1 MGGVWVLGSSL
12 GPLIGATILLA
23 MGNIDSS
30 SSATKTLAE
39 KESGDSTDDSGENE
53 DMMNKYYSILGYTT
67 LFFPKASR
75 PLTTTSRSF
84 TNTSRSDP
92 TTSQFLTTTS

>member
-1 MGGVWVLGSSL
+1 MLGIWGMLGFLGSSL
-12 GPLIGATILLA
+12 GPLIGATILLTVR
-23 MGNIDSS
+23 NIDSS

-67 LFFPKASR
+67 LFSISAFFLLVRHSR
-75 PLTTTSRSF
+75 
-84 TNTSRSDP
+84 
-92 TTSQFLTTTS
+92 